1 VAGSEAVEK
10 ALDKCTLA
18 GYITLNCKT
27 AKVDSLVAAQKP
39 KRKEDRHGQ

>member
-1 VAGSEAVEK
+1 MAGSEAVEK
-10 ALDKCTLA
+10 TLDIFTLA
-18 GYITLNCKT
+18 GYSNLND